1 MFQYS
6 YAIIAWFVFHE
17 IFHLEEQNHI
27 SVFWII
33 EDFLLSKSKCSS
45 HEKIPTR
52 NWARNTQ
59 ACVLSK
65 PNNHDFLALPSSK
78 HNFMLKINV
87 SENVSERWKNFMFV
101 FSILETLHWRAMYEV
116 SQGNFVTI
124 LFIFSRRRLSSRLP
138 MMQDVLPEWEWQ
150 KWERPSEQKCS
161 NEIVKR
167 NNVKCERMS
176 KEYM

>member
-6 YAIIAWFVFHE
+6 YAIIAWFVFRE

-27 SVFWII
+27 SGFWII

-52 NWARNTQ
+52 NWARNTR
-59 ACVLSK
+59 AFVISK
-65 PNNHDFLALPSSK
+65 QNNHDFLALPSSK

-87 SENVSERWKNFMFV
+87 SENVSERWNKFHVCFLYSWNTSLASNV
-101 FSILETLHWRAMYEV
+101 WSFSGKLCD
-116 SQGNFVTI
+116 NFVYFLPASLVFTSSHDARCA
-124 LFIFSRRRLSSRLP
+124 SRVRMTKVS
-138 MMQDVLPEWEWQ
+138 
-150 KWERPSEQKCS
+150 KCS

-167 NNVKCERMS
+167 KNVKCEKMS